1 MGEEAKPLSYS
12 MQQLLRAMSDKEASD
27 LHITA
32 GSPPQL
38 RLNGD
43 LVALPLP
50 ELGSSEAKT
59 LCYSVMTESQRASF
73 QTQNEIDF
81 SFGIRGVARFRGNVF
96 RQRGSTAGAFR
107 LIPSKIR
114 SFEDLGLPPIIQQLA
129 ERPRGLILV
138 TGPTG
143 SGKSTTLASIIDY
156 INRSFNKHII
166 TIEDPIE
173 YVHENKSCIVNQREI
188 GSDTQSYH
196 NAMRYILRQDPD
208 VVLLGELRDLE
219 SIETALTLAE
229 TGHLVFSTLHTNST
243 VQTINRI
250 IDVFPAHQ
258 QEQVRSQLS
267 FVLEAVLCQQ
277 LLPRMDGSGRV
288 MALEIMV
295 STGAIRNLIREEKV
309 HQIYSQLQVGQKKS
323 GMLTLNQSLL
333 NLYNQRIISL
343 DDAVSRCSDIVEFRS
358 LLGAESRFIP

>member
-1 MGEEAKPLSYS
+1 MDQQSPQLNYS
-12 MQQLLRAMSDKEASD
+12 MQQLLRAMAEKDASD
-27 LHITA
+27 LHITT
-32 GSPPQL
+32 GSPPQM
-38 RLNGD
+38 RLNGE

-50 ELGSSEAKT
+50 ELSPKDSSALCFSVLSEA
-59 LCYSVMTESQRASF
+59 QRAKF
-73 QTQNEIDF
+73 EQNNEIDF

-107 LIPSKIR
+107 LIPTKIR
-114 SFEDLGLPPIIQQLA
+114 SFDDLGLPQVIQQLA
-129 ERPRGLILV
+129 ERPRGLVLV

-156 INRSFNKHII
+156 INRSFHKHII
-166 TIEDPIE
+166 TVEDPIE

-188 GSDTQSYH
+188 GTDTESYH

-250 IDVFPAHQ
+250 IDVFPSHQ

-277 LLPRMDGSGRV
+277 LLPRMDGRGRI

-295 STGAIRNLIREEKV
+295 STTAIRNLIREEKV

-323 GMLTLNQSLL
+323 SMITLNQSLL
-333 NLYNQRIISL
+333 NLYTQRIISL
-343 DDAVSRCSDIVEFRS
+343 DDAISRCSDIPEFKS
-358 LLGAESRFIP
+358 LLGASGQII